1 LIAPPRD
8 VGGWFAITASD
19 AEAVACDRKSFVG
32 LRILEAKACA
42 DFCAISLPTDLVLAC
57 NAEGFSPQIQLPSGG
72 MNDQAI
78 FLGHESDP
86 RSYLDQSI

>member
-19 AEAVACDRKSFVG
+19 AEAVACDRKSFLG
-32 LRILEAKACA
+32 LRSKSVC
-42 DFCAISLPTDLVLAC
+42 DFCAISPSTGLVPAC
-57 NAEGFSPQIQLPSGG
+57 DAEGFSPQKIQLPSGG